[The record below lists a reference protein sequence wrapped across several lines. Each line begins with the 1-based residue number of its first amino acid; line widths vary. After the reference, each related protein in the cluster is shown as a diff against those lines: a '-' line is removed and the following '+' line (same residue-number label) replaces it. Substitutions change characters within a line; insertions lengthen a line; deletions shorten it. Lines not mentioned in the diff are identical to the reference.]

1 MKKFAV
7 IALAFALMGCDTVT
21 TETTNAYQ
29 MPEGLTGCKVFYLRS
44 KSDQNLYVTRCPDT
58 TSTHWSVNHGKSTS
72 HYDSTADNYDPNA
85 ETMDQAIERLNK
97 NLAELY
103 QQKAMQ

>member
-1 MKKFAV
+1 MKKFAA

-21 TETTNAYQ
+21 YETTGGYQ
-29 MPEGLTGCKVFYLRS
+29 MPSELAGCKVFYMRS
-44 KSDQNLYVTRCPDT
+44 EKQQNLYVTRCPET
-58 TSTHWSVNHGKSTS
+58 TSTHWDVSNGKSTS

-85 ETMDQAIERLNK
+85 ETLDQAIERLNK